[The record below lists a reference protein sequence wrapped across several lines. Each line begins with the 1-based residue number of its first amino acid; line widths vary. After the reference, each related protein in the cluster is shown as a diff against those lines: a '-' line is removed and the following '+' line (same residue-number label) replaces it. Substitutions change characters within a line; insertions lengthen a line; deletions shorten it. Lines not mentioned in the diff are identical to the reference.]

1 MKFLEKRWYRRSP
14 ILLQDAAVSAHGLAS
29 RILRNGVEFR
39 RILRDLERSQWSS
52 EEEFQELQRA
62 KLSKLIDHC
71 YAKVPYY
78 RDVMR
83 ERGLR
88 PDDVRAP
95 EDLTKLPFLT
105 KETVRE
111 RSRDLVREDL
121 GRRRVHAGVSS
132 GSTGTPLTTLRDP
145 YCVNFEQASIWRH
158 WKAAG
163 LQSGFRLAIL
173 RADPVVPLAQSEPPF
188 WRHNRA
194 GNQLILSSF
203 HLSRERT
210 SSYVAVLK
218 RFRPAALQAI
228 PSAAYFLAAEMLNIG
243 ETIDLQCV
251 LTGSE
256 PLYPSHRE
264 TIENAF
270 GCKVF
275 DFYGQSERVCF
286 AMECPEHTGLHVTPE
301 YGITELADPGWD
313 AGGLREVVAT
323 GLNNWAMPLLRY
335 RTGDL
340 VEPGADECPCGR
352 HMPLLGPI
360 EVRIGGA
367 ILLPDGR
374 FLPWV
379 LLSLSVYGLTH
390 VRKTQFIQESTDRLV
405 VRIVPGD
412 RFSGSDRET
421 LVANIKR
428 YVGEGVRVDVELV
441 EDIPREKSGKYRF
454 VISKVTTPYEE
465 DRGGSS

>member
-14 ILLQDAAVSAHGLAS
+14 ILVQDAAVSAYGLAS
-29 RILRNGVEFR
+29 RFLRNGAGFR
-39 RILRDLERSQWSS
+39 RVLSELEKSQWSS
-52 EEEFQELQRA
+52 EEAFRELQRVR
-62 KLSKLIDHC
+62 LSKLIKHC

-78 RDVMR
+78 RGVMQ
-83 ERGLR
+83 ERGLK
-88 PDDVRAP
+88 PDDVRTP

-105 KETVRE
+105 KEIVRE
-111 RSRDLVREDL
+111 RGRDLVREDL
-121 GRRRVHAGVSS
+121 GRRRVYHGVSS
-132 GSTGTPLTTLRDP
+132 GSTGTPLTTLRDA
-145 YCVNFEQASIWRH
+145 YCVNFEQASIWRQ

-163 LQSGFRLAIL
+163 LPFGFRRATL
-173 RADPVVPLAQSEPPF
+173 RADPVVPLEQSEPPF
-188 WRHNRA
+188 WRYNRSD
-194 GNQLILSSF
+194 NQLILSAF

-210 SSYVAVLK
+210 RLYVAALK
-218 RFRPAALQAI
+218 AFRPAALQAI

-243 ETIDLQCV
+243 ETVDLQCV

-264 TIENAF
+264 TIEEAF

-286 AMECPEHTGLHVTPE
+286 AMECPEHTGLHLTPE
-301 YGITELADPGWD
+301 YGITELVEPGWN
-313 AGGLREVVAT
+313 AGPLRELVAT
-323 GLNNWAMPLLRY
+323 GLNNYAMPLLRY
-335 RTGDL
+335 RTGDF
-340 VEPGADECPCGR
+340 VEPVADNCPCGR
-352 HMPLLGPI
+352 EMPLLGPI

-379 LLSLSVYGLTH
+379 LLSLSVYGLTQ
-390 VRKTQFIQESTDRLV
+390 VRKTQFVQESIDRLV

-412 RFSGSDRET
+412 SFSGSDRET
-421 LVANIKR
+421 LITNIKR
-428 YVGEGVRVDVELV
+428 YVGEGVRVDLELV

-454 VISKVTTPYEE
+454 VVSRVTSPYGE
-465 DRGGSS
+465 DRDGSV